1 MTIIKNPKKPGTP
14 LDAEASERGTSVYL
28 ADNRIDMVPML
39 LSSNL
44 CSLRGGEER
53 LAFSVIWEIDGTT
66 ADIVKTR
73 FTKSGIYL
81 TFTIIKNY
89 KY

>member
-1 MTIIKNPKKPGTP
+1 MYNFEPWKKPGTA
-14 LDAEASERGTSVYL
+14 LDDEASQRGTSVYL

-53 LAFSVIWEIDGTT
+53 LAFSVIWELDEN
-66 ADIVKTR
+66 ADVLKTR
-73 FTKSGIYL
+73 FTKSGEKFIRHIYSRL
-81 TFTIIKNY
+81 D
-89 KY
+89 